1 MKVVDKKRSGSAAAF
16 PLRARDKTGTSRAPG
31 RVEKFDML
39 TAEKIAEFQQAVKEA
54 HAAPCRRRS
63 PRIKHECYA
72 EASRWKN
79 GKAGE
84 SFTVVLENVSTT
96 GVGIRHSDRLRAGEQ
111 YLLQIPRPGGPL
123 TNLFTVTHCG
133 PCVGGSFQVAL
144 EPEAVLEVAN
154 GRTSVFPG
162 HDTGSGSSSGVK
174 VGLVLFTFIAT
185 AVAAAFLFVY

>member
-1 MKVVDKKRSGSAAAF
+1 
-16 PLRARDKTGTSRAPG
+16 
-31 RVEKFDML
+31 ML
-39 TAEKIAEFQQAVKEA
+39 TSEKIAEFEEAVKEA

-63 PRIKHECYA
+63 PRIRHECYA
-72 EASRWKN
+72 EISHWKN
-79 GKAGE
+79 GKAGQ

-96 GVGIRHSDRLRAGEQ
+96 GVGIRHTDRLKEGEQ

-154 GRTSVFPG
+154 GHAALVEARSRE
-162 HDTGSGSSSGVK
+162 SSALKGWVMVAS
-174 VGLVLFTFIAT
+174 I
-185 AVAAAFLFVY
+185 VAAAAAAAFTFLH